1 VVLLPPAPGFGK
13 HRSVAL
19 DVDTFGAERRRIA
32 EEDRRRDADL
42 AERYAPWQ
50 PGEIFMKSSRRRHA
64 ARLLKQSGTFPRAGD
79 RCLEIGYGRVG
90 WLADLLSWGLR
101 EADLHGVELDSDRA
115 AVAREAFPAAD
126 LRVGDASEL
135 PWPDG
140 SFRLVIASTVF
151 TSILDR
157 HMRRKVAS
165 EIVRVL
171 APGGALLWYDFA
183 VDNPRNPNVRRVTRR
198 ELAALFPALRGS
210 VRSVTLAPVLARAVA
225 PHSWTVATLLE
236 AVPFLRTHLV
246 AVLGRER

>member
-1 VVLLPPAPGFGK
+1 MTDPQ
-13 HRSVAL
+13 AL
-19 DVDTFGAERRRIA
+19 DRERRRILT
-32 EEDRRRDADL
+32 EYRRRAAELPRDL
-42 AERYAPWQ
+42 YARR
-50 PGEIFMKSSRRRHA
+50 GEA
-64 ARLLKQSGTFPRAGD
+64 
-79 RCLEIGYGRVG
+79 CLEVGYGSLG

-101 EADLHGVELDSDRA
+101 EADLHGIELDADRA
-115 AVAREAFPAAD
+115 AVAREALPDAD
-126 LRVGDASEL
+126 LRVGDAAEL

-157 HMRRKVAS
+157 QVRQKVAG

-171 APGGALLWYDFA
+171 APEGALVWYDFA

-198 ELAALFPALRGS
+198 ELATLFPTLRGP
-210 VRSVTLAPVLARAVA
+210 VRSVTLAPFLARAVA
-225 PHSWTVATLLE
+225 PHSWAVATLLE